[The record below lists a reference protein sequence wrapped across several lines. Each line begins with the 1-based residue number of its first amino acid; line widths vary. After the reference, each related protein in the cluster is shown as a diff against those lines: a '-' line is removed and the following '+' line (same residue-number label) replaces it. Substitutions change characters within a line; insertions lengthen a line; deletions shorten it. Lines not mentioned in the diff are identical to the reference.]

1 MRDITLIRIVLSNS
15 IAWYI
20 LRIIALFIVY
30 LHSMNDDIDPI
41 ERQQDP
47 EKNVRRGKEI
57 PFQFT
62 GSTRFSMNVMYVKQ
76 VYLRKIVFLL
86 NKDCHKEY
94 VCVHVCS
101 CFYLSNNLWS
111 TSTVTISSFEFNGF
125 LDVSSQ
131 LQQVS

>member
-1 MRDITLIRIVLSNS
+1 MFLFFSPQPALNTIVRDITLIRIVLSNS

-30 LHSMNDDIDPI
+30 LHSLNDDIDPI

-62 GSTRFSMNVMYVKQ
+62 GSTRFSMNIMYNIYKASI
-76 VYLRKIVFLL
+76 LRK
-86 NKDCHKEY
+86 N
-94 VCVHVCS
+94 
-101 CFYLSNNLWS
+101 
-111 TSTVTISSFEFNGF
+111 SFP
-125 LDVSSQ
+125 SK
-131 LQQVS
+131 